1 MGSLERAT
9 AILQGLSTERL
20 AVALDFLEY
29 LAWKEEL
36 EASEAVARDAE
47 LAAAV
52 RRAAEARRTGRMDEF
67 VPWENRFG
75 V

>member
-1 MGSLERAT
+1 MESLERAT
-9 AILQGLSTERL
+9 AILQGLSAERL

-36 EASEAVARDAE
+36 EASEELARDAE

-52 RRAAEARRTGRMDEF
+52 RRAAEARRTGRTDEF